1 MSGHAARPAIVDG
14 TLTGSSFWT
23 GGDYGVKSSISA
35 IGLAA
40 IMSAILIAIA
50 VRRREIVPFMPK
62 RILAK

>member
-23 GGDYGVKSSISA
+23 GGDYGVESSISA

-40 IMSAILIAIA
+40 IMSAILISIA

-62 RILAK
+62 RTLAK